1 MQERK
6 RNLVAWKVVLAIAV
20 FIGFIFYETQ
30 VYQVGYETRIGLIAA
45 LLFGFLTYGYLAFS
59 LLVGP
64 YVAITAI
71 EENDAKVAAILIAVI
86 FLMASLML
94 LIFWGVILKEAAL
107 IGTGVGIG
115 IVVAAVVFVIFKKW
129 MFRFKKTHR
138 QFWWWVFS
146 IVKYIYIR
154 N

>member
-20 FIGFIFYETQ
+20 FIGFIFYEIQ

-45 LLFGFLTYGYLAFS
+45 LLVGFLTYGYLAFS

-71 EENDAKVAAILIAVI
+71 EENDAKVAAILIVVI
-86 FLMASLML
+86 LFLASLML
-94 LIFWGVILKEAAL
+94 LIFWGVILKEAFL
-107 IGTGVGIG
+107 IGLGVGIG
-115 IVVAAVVFVIFKKW
+115 IVVVAMVFLVFKK
-129 MFRFKKTHR
+129 
-138 QFWWWVFS
+138 
-146 IVKYIYIR
+146 
-154 N
+154 

>member
-71 EENDAKVAAILIAVI
+71 EENDAKVAAILIVVI
-86 FLMASLML
+86 LVMASLML
-94 LIFWGVILKEAAL
+94 LIFWGVILKEAFL
-107 IGTGVGIG
+107 IGLGVGIG
-115 IVVAAVVFVIFKKW
+115 IVVVAMVFLVFKKW
-129 MFRFKKTHR
+129 SVLEKNSSSVLVMSFFN
-138 QFWWWVFS
+138 S
-146 IVKYIYIR
+146 
-154 N
+154 

>member
-20 FIGFIFYETQ
+20 FIGFIFYEIQ

-45 LLFGFLTYGYLAFS
+45 LLVGFLTYGYLAFS

-71 EENDAKVAAILIAVI
+71 EENDAKVAAILIVVI
-86 FLMASLML
+86 LFMASLML
-94 LIFWGVILKEAAL
+94 LIFWGVILKEAFL
-107 IGTGVGIG
+107 IGLGVGIG
-115 IVVAAVVFVIFKKW
+115 IVVVAMVFLVFKKW
-129 MFRFKKTHR
+129 SVLEKNSSSVLVMSFFN
-138 QFWWWVFS
+138 S
-146 IVKYIYIR
+146 
-154 N
+154 

>member
-6 RNLVAWKVVLAIAV
+6 RNLKVWKVVLAIAV
-20 FIGFIFYETQ
+20 FIGFIFYEIQ

-45 LLFGFLTYGYLAFS
+45 LLVGFLTYGYLAFS

-71 EENDAKVAAILIAVI
+71 EENDAKVAAILIVVI
-86 FLMASLML
+86 LVMASLML
-94 LIFWGVILKEAAL
+94 LIFWGVILKEAFL
-107 IGTGVGIG
+107 IGLGVGIG
-115 IVVAAVVFVIFKKW
+115 IVVVAMVFLVFK
-129 MFRFKKTHR
+129 
-138 QFWWWVFS
+138 
-146 IVKYIYIR
+146 

>member
-20 FIGFIFYETQ
+20 FIGFIFYEIQ
-30 VYQVGYETRIGLIAA
+30 VYQVGYETRIGLIVA

-115 IVVAAVVFVIFKKW
+115 IVVAAVVFVIFKK
-129 MFRFKKTHR
+129 
-138 QFWWWVFS
+138 
-146 IVKYIYIR
+146 
-154 N
+154 

>member
-6 RNLVAWKVVLAIAV
+6 RNLKVWKVVLAIAV
-20 FIGFIFYETQ
+20 FVGFIFYEIQ

-107 IGTGVGIG
+107 IGTGVSIKI
-115 IVVAAVVFVIFKKW
+115 IVTAVIFVIF
-129 MFRFKKTHR
+129 
-138 QFWWWVFS
+138 
-146 IVKYIYIR
+146 
-154 N
+154 

>member
-6 RNLVAWKVVLAIAV
+6 RNLKVWKVVLAIAV
-20 FIGFIFYETQ
+20 FVGFIFYEIQ

-86 FLMASLML
+86 LFMASLML

-115 IVVAAVVFVIFKKW
+115 IVVTAVVFVIFKK
-129 MFRFKKTHR
+129 
-138 QFWWWVFS
+138 
-146 IVKYIYIR
+146 
-154 N
+154 

>member
-45 LLFGFLTYGYLAFS
+45 LLVGFLTYGYLAFS

-115 IVVAAVVFVIFKKW
+115 IVVAAVVFVIFKK
-129 MFRFKKTHR
+129 
-138 QFWWWVFS
+138 
-146 IVKYIYIR
+146 
-154 N
+154 

>member
-6 RNLVAWKVVLAIAV
+6 RNLKVWKAVLAIAV
-20 FIGFIFYETQ
+20 FVGFIFYEIQ

-45 LLFGFLTYGYLAFS
+45 LLVGFLTYGYLAFS

-115 IVVAAVVFVIFKKW
+115 IVVAAVVFVIFKK
-129 MFRFKKTHR
+129 
-138 QFWWWVFS
+138 
-146 IVKYIYIR
+146 
-154 N
+154 

>member
-6 RNLVAWKVVLAIAV
+6 RKRSLKVWKVALAIAV

-30 VYQVGYETRIGLIAA
+30 VYQVGYETRIGLIVA
-45 LLFGFLTYGYLAFS
+45 LLFGFLTYGYVAFS
-59 LLVGP
+59 CFVGP

-94 LIFWGVILKEAAL
+94 LIFWGVLLKEAAL

-115 IVVAAVVFVIFKKW
+115 IVVAAVVFVIFKK
-129 MFRFKKTHR
+129 
-138 QFWWWVFS
+138 
-146 IVKYIYIR
+146 
-154 N
+154 